1 MCLNPSILLVI
12 CELEV
17 AAFVPSSAGGIITAK
32 IFNLFLPEKRKI
44 NYWFGRDDVSVIPIS
59 ARVVQDFVS
68 KHTNGKVNPLMAAM
82 GPNVA
87 GVIGTAV
94 AAGVFLALL
103 G

>member
-1 MCLNPSILLVI
+1 LL
-12 CELEV
+12 CEYEV
-17 AAFVPSSAGGIITAK
+17 ADFVHITAGGIIFVK
-32 IFNLFLPEKRKI
+32 FFNLFLPEKRKI
-44 NYWFGRDDVSVIPIS
+44 NYWFGADDLSAIPIS

-68 KHTNGKVNPLMAAM
+68 KHTNGRVNPLMAAM